1 MSTETPTPQFAA
13 ETSPDAG
20 ENEGSRD
27 LNLSRTISEA
37 YSVFTLTQKRWIVL
51 LVGIASFFSPLS
63 ANIYFPAL
71 SSLSNQLH
79 VSTELINLTI
89 TSYMVFQALAPTI
102 FGELADSLGRRPV
115 YILLFVIY
123 ICANIGLALQ
133 RSYAALI
140 VLRMLQ
146 STGSSGVIALASGV
160 VADISHAGERGVY
173 MGAVNIGAMLG
184 PAIGPV
190 IGGVLANQLGW
201 WWIFYLLIILS
212 SIFVVPL
219 LLVFP
224 ETSRRVVGNGSTPP
238 SSRINK
244 SILPLLSPRGT
255 GTPLPRPPLKF
266 PNPLAS
272 IRLLF
277 EKDMAIV
284 LFANGI
290 LYTACYTVIAS
301 LPSLFLEIYGL
312 DSLQVGLCY
321 LPFGAGCAV
330 ASVGAGKIIDRD
342 YRVVAK
348 QNGITTNKRKGEDM
362 TRFPIEAARLRSV
375 FWILAVFAATL
386 VAYGWVLDV
395 ETSIAAPL
403 VLQFICGIFGT
414 GAFTIISTLVVDLY
428 PMKPSSAT
436 ACNNLVRCLMGA
448 GGTAAI
454 ESMISAMGRGWCF
467 TFVAALCAGMAPLFW
482 VERRW
487 GMRWRGERAGRQVG
501 RERGERREGEER
513 EEVGEGK
520 V

>member
-13 ETSPDAG
+13 EASPDAG
-20 ENEGSRD
+20 ENEGSSS
-27 LNLSRTISEA
+27 LKLSRTVSEA
-37 YSVFTLTQKRWIVL
+37 YSAFTPTQKQWIVL

-71 SSLSNQLH
+71 SSLSNQLN
-79 VSTELINLTI
+79 VSAELINLTI
-89 TSYMVFQALAPTI
+89 TSYMIFQALAPTL

-115 YILLFVIY
+115 YILLFAIY

-133 RSYAALI
+133 RSYPALI

-146 STGSSGVIALASGV
+146 STGSSGVIALAIGV

-173 MGAVNIGAMLG
+173 MGAVNIGTLLG

-190 IGGVLANQLGW
+190 IGGALANQLGW
-201 WWIFYLLIILS
+201 WWIFYFLIILS
-212 SIFVVPL
+212 SMYIVPL

-224 ETSRRVVGNGSTPP
+224 ETGRRVVGNGSTPP

-244 SILPLLSPRGT
+244 SFLPLLSPPGT
-255 GTPLPRPPLKF
+255 GTPLPRPPLEF
-266 PNPLAS
+266 PNPLAC

-290 LYTACYTVIAS
+290 LCTACYTVIAS

-312 DSLQVGLCY
+312 NSLKIGLCY

-348 QNGITTNKRKGEDM
+348 QNGITINKRKGEDM
-362 TRFPIEAARLRSV
+362 ARFPIEDARLRSV
-375 FWILAVFAATL
+375 FWMLAVYAATFA
-386 VAYGWVLDV
+386 AYGWVLYV
-395 ETSIAAPL
+395 ETSIAVPL
-403 VLQFICGIFGT
+403 VLQFICGVFAIGV
-414 GAFTIISTLVVDLY
+414 FTIFSTLVVDLY
-428 PMKPSSAT
+428 PMKPSSAA

-454 ESMISAMGRGWCF
+454 DSMISTMGRGWCF
-467 TFVAALCAGMAPLFW
+467 TFVGAMCAAMAPLLW

-487 GMRWRGERAGRQVG
+487 GMRWRWERAGRG
-501 RERGERREGEER
+501 REVTEER
-513 EEVGEGK
+513 VEGVEGEGK